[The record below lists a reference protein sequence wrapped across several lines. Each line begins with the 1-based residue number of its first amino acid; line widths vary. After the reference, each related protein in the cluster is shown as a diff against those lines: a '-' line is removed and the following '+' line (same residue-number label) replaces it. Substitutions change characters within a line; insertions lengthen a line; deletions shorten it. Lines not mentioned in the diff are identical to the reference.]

1 MSITKVTDFSKDSFA
16 FEDAVENKF
25 GSKKIKLTAL
35 DQGPLL
41 LKLEDC
47 LSYGV
52 NRNNKFIKTNC
63 SISLALGGKEEFVS
77 TLKLVE
83 KESVDGGWKRSP
95 TETLRKEMSLWITRS
110 IRTSVSVLTR
120 SSSREHLRVRQA
132 DLHSGEAVRGEDYG
146 GNLRN
151 RGRDF

>member
-1 MSITKVTDFSKDSFA
+1 MSITKVSDFSKDSFA

-25 GSKKIKLTAL
+25 GSKKIKLTAS

-52 NRNNKFIKTNC
+52 NKFGKTNY
-63 SISLALGGKEEFVS
+63 STPLALGGKDEFVS

-83 KESVDGGWKRSP
+83 KESADHVGKPGENIMKCLYRKGNTPTLYAKIDDETQIYPLKGDDPVDHK
-95 TETLRKEMSLWITRS
+95 KYQA
-110 IRTSVSVLTR
+110 SVSVLTQ
-120 SSSREHLRVRQA
+120 SSRSRAFTCPTR
-132 DLHSGEAVRGEDYG
+132 
-146 GNLRN
+146 
-151 RGRDF
+151 